1 MTITVRAYSDDDAEF
16 VMGTRKEWEPT
27 IGEDF
32 LLRLVSGHV
41 APIAYLGVAEVGGKR
56 AGYAMVT
63 RPTDTPN
70 PVKVAVVRRAQ
81 QGQGVGRALVTAL
94 DEVLP
99 GETAESW
106 VSDSDERDLAI
117 AQHWGYSVMSHSIES
132 LLTKDKVGPTSELP
146 VGYTAKTT
154 ADADIDS
161 DFETQVD
168 ALMLRGSTHPEF
180 VELGW
185 TISVAE
191 LRNYSSDSQWSFIM
205 QGDDPVAAC
214 IAAPKTA
221 ASWVVGF
228 TVVDP
233 DHRGKGLAR
242 IVKQHLHL
250 RAIALGAADLAT
262 RNEER
267 NVGIRALNASMGY
280 EKIGGEYRLKREAT
294 AP

>member
-1 MTITVRAYSDDDAEF
+1 MTITVRAYTDSDAEF

-27 IGEDF
+27 LGEDF
-32 LLRLVSGHV
+32 LRRLVAGQV
-41 APIAYLGVAEVGGKR
+41 APIVYLGIAEVDGTP

-63 RPTDTPN
+63 SPTDTPN
-70 PVKVAVVRRAQ
+70 AVKVAVVRRAHR
-81 QGQGVGRALVTAL
+81 GQGVGRALATAL
-94 DEVLP
+94 DTVLP

-106 VSDSDERDLAI
+106 VSDEDERDLAI
-117 AQHWGYSVMSHSIES
+117 AKHWGYSVTSHSIES
-132 LLTKDKVGPTSELP
+132 LLTKDKVGPPSELP
-146 VGYTAKTT
+146 VGYTAKSM

-161 DFETQVD
+161 DFETRVD

-191 LRNYSSDSQWSFIM
+191 LRHYSSDSQWAFVM
-205 QGDDPVAAC
+205 QGDEPVAAC
-214 IAAPKTA
+214 IAAPRTGP
-221 ASWVVGF
+221 SWVVGF

-233 DHRGKGLAR
+233 EHRGQGLAR

-250 RAIALGAADLAT
+250 RAVDLGASDLAT
-262 RNEER
+262 MNEDR

-280 EKIGGEYRLKREAT
+280 VKIGGELRLKREANL
-294 AP
+294 